1 MDIVSFDKSITHI
14 NNEEFKND
22 DIIVANGTSCRH
34 QISDFSDQKPQHVS
48 QLLFKIFE
56 TVN

>member
-1 MDIVSFDKSITHI
+1 MAHLTLIPTIKK
-14 NNEEFKND
+14 EFEND

>member
-1 MDIVSFDKSITHI
+1 MAHLTLIPTIKK
-14 NNEEFKND
+14 EFKND

-34 QISDFSDQKPQHVS
+34 QISDFADQKPQHVS

>member
-1 MDIVSFDKSITHI
+1 MAYLSLVPTIKKELKD
-14 NNEEFKND
+14 N

-34 QISDFSDQKPQHVS
+34 QISDFTDHKPQHIS
-48 QLLFKIFE
+48 QLLFNIFE